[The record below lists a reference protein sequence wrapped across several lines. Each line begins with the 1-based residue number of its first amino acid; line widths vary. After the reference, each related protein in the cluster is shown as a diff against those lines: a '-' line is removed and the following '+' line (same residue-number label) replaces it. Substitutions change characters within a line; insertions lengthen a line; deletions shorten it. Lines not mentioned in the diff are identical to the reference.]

1 MNDSPQDDEY
11 HGWSLVGIVSW
22 GIGCAREGL
31 YGVYTEVRAWT
42 PSRCQDSYLHVGT
55 LPVLCVFQVSE
66 YVPWIAYYYGLK
78 SQLGYP
84 GYNARKEQKK
94 KWNKKRNKNGKQ

>member
-31 YGVYTEVRAWT
+31 YGVYTEVRACIDASILAFMLGLCLYCVY
-42 PSRCQDSYLHVGT
+42 SRYL
-55 LPVLCVFQVSE
+55 SM
-66 YVPWIAYYYGLK
+66 
-78 SQLGYP
+78 SP
-84 GYNARKEQKK
+84 G
-94 KWNKKRNKNGKQ
+94 